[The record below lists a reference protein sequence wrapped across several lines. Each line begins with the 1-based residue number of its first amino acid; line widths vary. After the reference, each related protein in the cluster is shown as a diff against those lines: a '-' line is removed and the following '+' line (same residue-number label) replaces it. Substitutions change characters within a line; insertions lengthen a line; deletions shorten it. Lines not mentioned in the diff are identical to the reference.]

1 MCLRTSDSLGILLKT
16 SFREGIFTAILS
28 ISKTR
33 SWWNLILRKTVEKE
47 ERSLTTSTEF
57 LLRRLMSVYWVDE
70 KTFIQRSDAGEVTHF
85 QGIIEDVTKKIKK
98 PESLKIK
105 SERWVAKLLRNSK
118 FETDE
123 TSWE

>member
-1 MCLRTSDSLGILLKT
+1 M
-16 SFREGIFTAILS
+16 
-28 ISKTR
+28 
-33 SWWNLILRKTVEKE
+33 EKE

-123 TSWE
+123 TS